1 MLFANREPRKP
12 LAKKSGRVADLQRE
26 LGALFAAQ
34 NASGRPDRTTIPAIY
49 LRVTVSVQRSL
60 ERRSPPAPLTRG
72 P

>member
-1 MLFANREPRKP
+1 MLFANRERRKP

-49 LRVTVSVQRSL
+49 LRVTVSV
-60 ERRSPPAPLTRG
+60 
-72 P
+72 